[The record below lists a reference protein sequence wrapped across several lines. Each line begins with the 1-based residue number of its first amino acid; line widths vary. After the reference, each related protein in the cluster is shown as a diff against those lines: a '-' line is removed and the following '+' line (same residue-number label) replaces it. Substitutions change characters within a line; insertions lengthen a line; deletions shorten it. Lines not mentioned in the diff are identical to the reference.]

1 MLFDVGLFAGFVQGT
16 RRCGWLCGLSF
27 VFLLSFLSFVVS
39 CSSFTFLSSFC
50 LLDPFVRHQFGECK
64 SGIALLVRP

>member
-16 RRCGWLCGLSF
+16 RICGWLCGLSF
-27 VFLLSFLSFVVS
+27 VFLLPFFPFVIF
-39 CSSFTFLSSFC
+39 CSSCTFPSSFC
-50 LLDPFVRHQFGECK
+50 LLDPFVRHQFSEWE